1 MPSMSKSG
9 VLAAA
14 LLWAGVAE
22 AGGWRTYLSLGAG
35 VALDHL
41 SEWNAKGAALQG
53 YLGVETPVGLSLGV
67 IAEGAETWGQQAGE
81 LAQNPSEDALRRV
94 ELDYRSLGLEV
105 RMRFFRDRMISPWL
119 GARIAISRSM
129 PLTPDEAGRM
139 VRQSFENT
147 STAFRFGLDMWM
159 GEHWAVTGSTSW
171 QFCDVRSGGE
181 ELGFDVGVQCTRPIQ
196 TILLGPTLRF

>member
-1 MPSMSKSG
+1 MPSMPKYA
-9 VLAAA
+9 VLAA
-14 LLWAGVAE
+14 LLWAGGAE
-22 AGGWRTYLSLGAG
+22 AGNWRSYLSLGAG

-41 SEWNAKGAALQG
+41 SEWDARGAAVQG

-67 IAEGAETWGQQAGE
+67 VAEGAETWGREVAD
-81 LAQNPSEDALRRV
+81 NPSEEAVRRV

-129 PLTPDEAGRM
+129 PITPDEAGRL

-147 STAFRFGLDMWM
+147 STALRFGLDWWM

-181 ELGFDVGVQCTRPIQ
+181 ELGFNVGVQCTRPIQ

>member
-1 MPSMSKSG
+1 MPSIQKSG
-9 VLAAA
+9 VLVAA

-22 AGGWRTYLSLGAG
+22 AGGWRTYLNLGAG

-41 SEWNAKGAALQG
+41 SEWNAQGAALQG

-67 IAEGAETWGQQAGE
+67 VAEGAETWGRQAGE
-81 LAQNPSEDALRRV
+81 LVQNPSEDALRRV
-94 ELDYRSLGLEV
+94 ELDYRSLGLEL

-129 PLTPDEAGRM
+129 PLTPDEAGNL

-147 STAFRFGLDMWM
+147 SPALRFGLDWWM

>member
-1 MPSMSKSG
+1 MRSTARHG

-14 LLWAGVAE
+14 LLWTGVAE
-22 AGGWRTYLSLGAG
+22 AGSWRTYLHLGAG

-41 SEWNAKGAALQG
+41 SDWDARGAALQG

-67 IAEGAETWGQQAGE
+67 VAEGAETWGRQLGDFIQD
-81 LAQNPSEDALRRV
+81 PSEDAARRV
-94 ELDYRSLGLEV
+94 ELDYRSMGLEL

-119 GARIAISRSM
+119 GARIAISRST
-129 PLTPDEAGRM
+129 PLTPDEAGNL

-147 STAFRFGLDMWM
+147 STALRFGLDWWM
-159 GEHWAVTGSTSW
+159 GEHFAVTGSTSW
-171 QFCDVRSGGE
+171 QWCDVRSGGE
-181 ELGFDVGVQCTRPIQ
+181 EIAAGLSVSCTRPLQ

>member
-22 AGGWRTYLSLGAG
+22 AGGWRTYLNLGAG

-67 IAEGAETWGQQAGE
+67 VAEGAETWGRQAGE
-81 LAQNPSEDALRRV
+81 LVQNPSEDAARRV
-94 ELDYRSLGLEV
+94 ELDYRSLGLEL
-105 RMRFFRDRMISPWL
+105 RMRFFRDKMFSPWL

-147 STAFRFGLDMWM
+147 STALRFGLDWWM
-159 GEHWAVTGSTSW
+159 GDHWAVTGSTSW